1 MTQTPAYFVDQ
12 AGCAAPYGRRP
23 SRVNGCGWI
32 AAYNY
37 CLALGAL
44 LPGEGPAEVRAALAP
59 GLRFGGALGTGP
71 LRLARWLRTRLPGVR
86 LCRPGRAPAPGIL
99 LYWTGRACLL
109 YTSAISI
116 MRDVLEGLTS
126 LDENNQPIPG
136 VAESWDVSAN
146 ADGVEGTV
154 YTFHLRDN
162 AVWSNG
168 DPVTANDF
176 VFALTQHLSLIHI

>member
-1 MTQTPAYFVDQ
+1 MTQTTAYFVDQ

-99 LYWTGRACLL
+99 LYWTGRALH
-109 YTSAISI
+109 YAAY
-116 MRDVLEGLTS
+116 V
-126 LDENNQPIPG
+126 PAPG
-136 VAESWDVSAN
+136 GADALHFLN
-146 ADGVEGTV
+146 ADTGPG
-154 YTFHLRDN
+154 
-162 AVWSNG
+162 A
-168 DPVTANDF
+168 PA
-176 VFALTQHLSLIHI
+176 LSLRAFLRTRAALPVGLCLAQKAEKRR